1 MPQPATRPAL
11 RNHRLSGHLY
21 AALHRRGDRA
31 AWHDEVHHLRFWKS
45 GGGSRCLR
53 AAAVGRSPVFPL
65 RDRGRRPHGDDL
77 LSAGLPIWPG
87 ADLVRDVARRPI
99 AQAVLRGGLM
109 TGLTVIT
116 WLRFLIWLTL
126 GLCIYIFY
134 SRHRSEFAEKA

>member
-1 MPQPATRPAL
+1 MPQPATRPAH
-11 RNHRLSGHLY
+11 RNHRLAGHLY

-65 RDRGRRPHGDDL
+65 RDP
-77 LSAGLPIWPG
+77 
-87 ADLVRDVARRPI
+87 LVPWVPLI
-99 AQAVLRGGLM
+99 SIVLFGGLM
-109 TGLTVIT
+109 SGLTVIT
-116 WLRFLIWLTL
+116 WLLFLIWLTL